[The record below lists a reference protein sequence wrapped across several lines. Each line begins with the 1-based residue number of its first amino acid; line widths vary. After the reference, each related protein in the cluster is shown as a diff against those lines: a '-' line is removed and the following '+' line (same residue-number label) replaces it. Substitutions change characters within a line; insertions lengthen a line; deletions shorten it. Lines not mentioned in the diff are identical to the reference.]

1 MQDSQQGLGNGLD
14 LVGGAAVAGEV
25 RSKCADP
32 NGQPEG
38 RKKGLGGAG
47 RPAGPRESSLSAQV

>member
-25 RSKCADP
+25 RSQCADL
-32 NGQPEG
+32 NG
-38 RKKGLGGAG
+38 
-47 RPAGPRESSLSAQV
+47 